1 MQGAALDQIGITVT
15 LWQSFSKPERIS
27 ISKSSSGQLS
37 HWIRFQNNSR
47 STCSNKNEP
56 SWIAQDWSNPW
67 CSVWPAHRKINA
79 SHGVL
84 FFFLV
89 SCARKGRPCSSHQAA
104 VWKVLVFFGTE
115 QSGQTAALSHW
126 TWCVLVACGLSLLVS
141 HWGFVFF

>member
-84 FFFLV
+84 FFFWSLV
-89 SCARKGRPCSSHQAA
+89 QGRAGHA
-104 VWKVLVFFGTE
+104 VVIKLQSGRFWFFFGTE